1 MLTSPQRST
10 NSFDLE
16 AEANLLGCL
25 TIDGPRVFG
34 EAVARGITE
43 ESFYDERHRKVF
55 AMMRALVVEG
65 DAPEIQLVA
74 MRLRAQNQLV
84 EIGGYPFLVNVTKN
98 TATTA
103 NARPYIAR
111 VAELARLR
119 AFGRVSRQM
128 DEDVKNYEGDGVQQ
142 LLDKAAQRII
152 EIAPRA
158 HGDDWAEALTSA
170 RALIAKRTDPSKANQ
185 PDDDALSFGFQNM
198 DTIFGPMRSGQMVV
212 LAARPSVGK
221 SSLARSIALHAVLR
235 ENQQVIFASLE
246 VIGRTLALSMAQTI
260 SGVSVRAVGPETPA
274 TTAEKL
280 NGFFERLKTPKLAVL
295 AGSAVSL
302 AAIQAQ
308 TAILKA
314 RGSPPRLVVIDYL
327 QLMPDAAPGKGET
340 RAGSVGR
347 VSRALKAF
355 ALAQNCIVLVLSQ
368 LNRDSSKDQREPA
381 LYDLRESGDIE
392 QDADKVILLHRPSE
406 NPLTSEIQL
415 ETAPVLK
422 VPSYYIEA
430 IQAKGRDD
438 GTGRAGLMFRRQI
451 TRFEEPE
458 KR

>member
-1 MLTSPQRST
+1 MLTSPHRFT
-10 NSFDLE
+10 NAFDLE

-25 TIDGPRVFG
+25 TLDGPQVFG
-34 EAVARGITE
+34 EAIARGITE
-43 ESFYDERHRKVF
+43 ESFYDEPHRKVF
-55 AMMRALVVEG
+55 AVIRALVVAG
-65 DAPEIQLVA
+65 DAPEIHVVA
-74 MRLRAQNQLV
+74 MQLRAKDQLA
-84 EIGGYPFLVNVTKN
+84 EIGGYPFLVKLTAN

-103 NARPYIAR
+103 FARPYIER
-111 VAELARLR
+111 VAELAGVR
-119 AFGRVSRQM
+119 AVGRVSREM
-128 DEDVKNYEGDGVQQ
+128 SEDVKNYEGDGVQP
-142 LLDKAAQRII
+142 LLDKASRRIL

-158 HGDDWAEALTSA
+158 HGADWVEQITSA
-170 RALIAKRTDPSKANQ
+170 RAFIAKRLDPSKANQ

-212 LAARPSVGK
+212 LAARPSIGK

-235 ENQQVIFASLE
+235 GDYQVIFASLE

-260 SGVSVRAVGPETPA
+260 SGVSVKAVGPETPA

-280 NGFFERLKTPKLAVL
+280 NGSFDRLKTPKLSVL

-327 QLMPDAAPGKGET
+327 QLMPDCAPGKGET

-368 LNRDSSKDQREPA
+368 LNRDSAKDQREPA

-392 QDADKVILLHRPSE
+392 QDADKVILLHRPPE
-406 NPLTSEIQL
+406 NPLTSVPQS
-415 ETAPVLK
+415 ETAPVVK

-438 GTGRAGLMFRRQI
+438 GTGRVGLMFRRQI

-458 KR
+458 KK

>member
-1 MLTSPQRST
+1 MLTSPHRFT
-10 NSFDLE
+10 NAFDLE
-16 AEANLLGCL
+16 AEANVLGCL
-25 TIDGPRVFG
+25 SIDGPQVFG
-34 EAVARGITE
+34 DAVARGITE
-43 ESFYDERHRKVF
+43 ESFYDECHRKVF
-55 AMMRALVVEG
+55 AVMRALVVEG
-65 DAPEIQLVA
+65 NAPEIHLVA
-74 MRLRAQNQLV
+74 MRLRAQGQLA

-111 VAELARLR
+111 VAELAGLR
-119 AFGRVSRQM
+119 AVGRVSREM
-128 DEDVKNYEGDGVQQ
+128 SEDVKNYEGDGVQQ
-142 LLDKAAQRII
+142 LLDKAARRII
-152 EIAPRA
+152 EIAPHA

-170 RALIAKRTDPSKANQ
+170 RALITKRLDPSKANQ
-185 PDDDALSFGFQNM
+185 PDDDALSFGFHNL

-235 ENQQVIFASLE
+235 ENHQVIFASLE

-260 SGVSVRAVGPETPA
+260 SGVSVKAVGPETPA

-280 NGFFERLKTPKLAVL
+280 NGFFDRLKTPKLCVL

-302 AAIQAQ
+302 ATIQAQ

-327 QLMPDAAPGKGET
+327 QLMPDGAPGKGET

-368 LNRDSSKDQREPA
+368 LNRDSAKDQREPA

-406 NPLTSEIQL
+406 NPVTTEMQS

-438 GTGRAGLMFRRQI
+438 GTGRVGLMFRRQI

-458 KR
+458 KK

>member
-1 MLTSPQRST
+1 MLTSPHRNSE
-10 NSFDLE
+10 SFDLE

-25 TIDGPRVFG
+25 TIDGPQVFG

-43 ESFYDERHRKVF
+43 ESFYDQRHQKVF

-65 DAPEIQLVA
+65 YAPEIQLVA
-74 MRLRAQNQLV
+74 MRLRAQNQLA
-84 EIGGYPFLVNVTKN
+84 EIGGYPFLVNVTTN

-128 DEDVKNYEGDGVQQ
+128 DEDVKNYEGDGVEQ

-158 HGDDWAEALTSA
+158 HGDDWAAALTSA
-170 RALIAKRTDPSKANQ
+170 RALIAKRIDPSKANQ

-221 SSLARSIALHAVLR
+221 SSLARSVALHAVLR
-235 ENQQVIFASLE
+235 ENHQVIFASLE

-260 SGVSVRAVGPETPA
+260 SGVSVKAVGPETST
-274 TTAEKL
+274 TTAKKL
-280 NGFFERLKTPKLAVL
+280 DGFLERLKTPKISVL

-314 RGSPPRLVVIDYL
+314 RGSPPRLVVVDYL
-327 QLMPDAAPGKGET
+327 QLMPDCAPGKGET

-368 LNRDSSKDQREPA
+368 LNRDSAKDQREPA

-392 QDADKVILLHRPSE
+392 QDADKVILLHRPLE
-406 NPLTSEIQL
+406 NPLTGKTQL
-415 ETAPVLK
+415 ESASVQD

-438 GTGRAGLMFRRQI
+438 GTGRVGLMFRRQI
-451 TRFEEPE
+451 TRFEEPAA
-458 KR
+458 K